1 MAEKTRIALLDDYN
15 GRAVSLADW
24 SGLRQRAEIVS
35 FPHNLSVP
43 DEAAAALADFDAIS
57 TIRER
62 MPMPRALIER
72 LPRLKFIAITGA
84 QNRTLDQIACAERG
98 IIVSHTTS
106 RGPGAH
112 GTPELAWALILAA
125 VRNIA
130 FEDRAMRAGK
140 WQTTMGPVLHGRT
153 LGLLGFGKIGRRV
166 GEIGRAFGMK
176 LIAWSPNLTKEA
188 AEAGGATL
196 VDKETLFAEA
206 DVISIHLVLGA
217 RSRGLVGPAE
227 FARMKPTS
235 YLVNTSRGPIIQ
247 EAALIEALQSMR
259 IAGAAIDVYD
269 IEPLPA
275 DHVLRTLDNLTLSP
289 HLGYVTLDNM
299 RVSYEDTVEALTA
312 WLDGK
317 PIRVLAPS

>member
-1 MAEKTRIALLDDYN
+1 MAETTRIALLDDYN
-15 GRAVSLADW
+15 GRAESLADW
-24 SGLRQRAEIVS
+24 SGLRARAEIVS
-35 FPHNLSVP
+35 FPHNLAVP

-84 QNRTLDQIACAERG
+84 QNRTLDQIAAAERG
-98 IIVSHTTS
+98 IIVSHSTN

-112 GTPELAWALILAA
+112 GTPELTWALILAA

-176 LIAWSPNLTKEA
+176 LIAWSPNLTREA

-217 RSRGLVGPAE
+217 RSRGLVGAAE
-227 FARMKPTS
+227 FARMKPTA
-235 YLVNTSRGPIIQ
+235 YLVNTSRGPIIE
-247 EAALIEALQSMR
+247 EAALIAAMQAKR

-269 IEPLPA
+269 VEPLPA
-275 DHVLRTLDNLTLSP
+275 DHVLRSLENLTLSP

-312 WLDGK
+312 WLDGA
-317 PIRVLAPS
+317 PVRVLAPS